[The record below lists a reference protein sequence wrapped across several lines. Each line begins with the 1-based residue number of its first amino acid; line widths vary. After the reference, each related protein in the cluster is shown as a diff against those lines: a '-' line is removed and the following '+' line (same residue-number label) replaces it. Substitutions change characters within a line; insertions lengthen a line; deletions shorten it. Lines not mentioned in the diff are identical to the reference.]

1 MSYLVLEVDFLVYS
15 VFSFKGET
23 IKEERKL
30 FFPTVTSTTPPF
42 LDPVWAKHQPAR
54 FVTAQTLYYKIKHR
68 DRKHRGPTSPDR
80 HNEIT

>member
-1 MSYLVLEVDFLVYS
+1 MSCLVLEVDFLVYS

-42 LDPVWAKHQPAR
+42 LDPVWAKLDLLEHKLYTTRSNTGTGNIEVPLP
-54 FVTAQTLYYKIKHR
+54 QTDIMKLHRYY
-68 DRKHRGPTSPDR
+68 
-80 HNEIT
+80 